1 MRADGARMKLA
12 AQDRAHRGPA
22 RVLLLERNAELREV
36 LLWSFVEDGFVV
48 VPCASLAEL
57 HRARRPGARD
67 VAVVD
72 CWSGPRPLPT
82 DRERRDFARLG
93 GAVPLVLLPNQRWA
107 DRLTAGDLGVSALL
121 PKPFDLDTLLGM
133 VAHLAGRASAGDLG
147 DGRHGAA
154 AVQRQALHAA
164 PALLASD

>member
-1 MRADGARMKLA
+1 MKKLHDGGPRCCQTGAATSEVAHGEVGMRADGARMKLA

-36 LLWSFVEDGFVV
+36 LLWSFVEGGFVV

-82 DRERRDFARLG
+82 DRERRNFARLG
-93 GAVPLVLLPNQRWA
+93 GTVPLVLLPN
-107 DRLTAGDLGVSALL
+107 
-121 PKPFDLDTLLGM
+121 
-133 VAHLAGRASAGDLG
+133 
-147 DGRHGAA
+147 
-154 AVQRQALHAA
+154 
-164 PALLASD
+164 